1 MPAKKSVEEL
11 LVDTGERDRCA
22 RDGFTR
28 GNCALSRCVRSH
40 HLFYAPRAWPR
51 RLKEVLRT
59 KLIECGWRDELKE
72 HCKEVIRSKG
82 KEKITVDELTAEIT
96 PHGRGAPAW
105 SPVSLSLIHI

>member
-11 LVDTGERDRCA
+11 LVDTGERD
-22 RDGFTR
+22 
-28 GNCALSRCVRSH
+28 
-40 HLFYAPRAWPR
+40 

-96 PHGRGAPAW
+96 PHGRATIPQDVKQDLLRRI
-105 SPVSLSLIHI
+105 SKFVDDNQN